1 MRKKANRV
9 LAIIFLIFAIGVLA
23 VGITWSGEVKTSM
36 KDTELRLAEIQQDI
50 DASADNSIISGSVE
64 NYNQNVKVYN
74 SYLDMYDMGFKLIMT
89 LIIADLVVVIILIA
103 MDRADEEETA
113 APKILPAS
121 EKQEK
126 DKDKDNAKNAE
137 TKVKSEDV
145 SKDKTKHRFGIKS
158 GLEAAAKSDSKAD
171 GGAEVDLKSVVTN
184 DMISHADVVSHADV
198 ASHAGVMSNT
208 GVEADTSAVSASDTI
223 TNVGTATN
231 IGAASSENMGAYA
244 NESGETGIYTE
255 ASAEAKM
262 QKTNLGGQSTIE
274 LTKQL
279 RAYKNQLAAG
289 KITEQEFI
297 RRKEELLKSI

>member
-1 MRKKANRV
+1 MRKKANRI

-23 VGITWSGEVKTSM
+23 VGITWSGEVKTNM

-50 DASADNSIISGSVE
+50 DSSADSSIISGSIE

-103 MDRADEEETA
+103 MDKADEEE
-113 APKILPAS
+113 
-121 EKQEK
+121 
-126 DKDKDNAKNAE
+126 
-137 TKVKSEDV
+137 
-145 SKDKTKHRFGIKS
+145 
-158 GLEAAAKSDSKAD
+158 AAAKPGKKTD
-171 GGAEVDLKSVVTN
+171 GDTAVDLKSVVTN
-184 DMISHADVVSHADV
+184 NMVSTADATSD
-198 ASHAGVMSNT
+198 AGVSMN
-208 GVEADTSAVSASDTI
+208 TSAGSTAGTG
-223 TNVGTATN
+223 TNVGTTPDASISTSTAFNAGTETNVTSNTSMASN
-231 IGAASSENMGAYA
+231 IGADGNGQ
-244 NESGETGIYTE
+244 TGIYTATGAE
-255 ASAEAKM
+255 TQQTATAEAHM

-297 RRKEELLKSI
+297 QRKEELLKSI

>member
-103 MDRADEEETA
+103 MDKADEEETA
-113 APKILPAS
+113 TPKILPAS

-126 DKDKDNAKNAE
+126 DKDNDNAKNAE

-145 SKDKTKHRFGIKS
+145 SRDKTKHRFGIKS
-158 GLEAAAKSDSKAD
+158 GLEAAAKSGRNAD
-171 GGAEVDLKSVVTN
+171 VDTSVDLKSVATN
-184 DMISHADVVSHADV
+184 GIVSHTDTAVDAAAVSTADPGANV
-198 ASHAGVMSNT
+198 TSNT
-208 GVEADTSAVSASDTI
+208 SVIS
-223 TNVGTATN
+223 N
-231 IGAASSENMGAYA
+231 IGADGNGQTGVYTETGAYTQQSA
-244 NESGETGIYTE
+244 ATE
-255 ASAEAKM
+255 AKI

-297 RRKEELLKSI
+297 QRKEELLKSI

>member
-103 MDRADEEETA
+103 MDKADEEETA
-113 APKILPAS
+113 APKILPVS

-158 GLEAAAKSDSKAD
+158 GLEAAAKSGGKAD
-171 GGAEVDLKSVVTN
+171 GGAEADLKSVVTN
-184 DMISHADVVSHADV
+184 DMISHADVAL
-198 ASHAGVMSNT
+198 HAGVMSNT
-208 GVEADTSAVSASDTI
+208 GVESDTSTVSDSDTV

-231 IGAASSENMGAYA
+231 IGAASSENMRAYA

>member
-103 MDRADEEETA
+103 MDKADEEETA
-113 APKILPAS
+113 TPKILPAS

-126 DKDKDNAKNAE
+126 DKDNDNAKNAE

-145 SKDKTKHRFGIKS
+145 SRDKTKHRFGIKS
-158 GLEAAAKSDSKAD
+158 GLEAAAKSGRNAD
-171 GGAEVDLKSVVTN
+171 VDTSVDLKSAATN
-184 DMISHADVVSHADV
+184 GIVSHTDTAVD
-198 ASHAGVMSNT
+198 AGAVSTAGPGANVTSNT
-208 GVEADTSAVSASDTI
+208 SVIS
-223 TNVGTATN
+223 N
-231 IGAASSENMGAYA
+231 IGADGNGQTGVYTETGAYTQQSA
-244 NESGETGIYTE
+244 ATE
-255 ASAEAKM
+255 AKI

-297 RRKEELLKSI
+297 QRKEELLKSI

>member
-103 MDRADEEETA
+103 MDKADEEETA
-113 APKILPAS
+113 TPKILPAS

-126 DKDKDNAKNAE
+126 DKDKDNAKNTE

-145 SKDKTKHRFGIKS
+145 SRDKTKHRFGIKS
-158 GLEAAAKSDSKAD
+158 GLEAAAKSGRNAD
-171 GGAEVDLKSVVTN
+171 VATSVDLKSAATN
-184 DMISHADVVSHADV
+184 GIVSHTDTAVDAGVVSTADPGANV
-198 ASHAGVMSNT
+198 TSNT
-208 GVEADTSAVSASDTI
+208 SVIS
-223 TNVGTATN
+223 N
-231 IGAASSENMGAYA
+231 IGADGNGQTGVYTETGAYTQQSA
-244 NESGETGIYTE
+244 ATE
-255 ASAEAKM
+255 AKI

-297 RRKEELLKSI
+297 QRKEELLKSI

>member
-89 LIIADLVVVIILIA
+89 LSIADLVVVIILIA
-103 MDRADEEETA
+103 MDKAGEEETVT
-113 APKILPAS
+113 PKILPAS

-126 DKDKDNAKNAE
+126 DKDKDNATN
-137 TKVKSEDV
+137 
-145 SKDKTKHRFGIKS
+145 GI
-158 GLEAAAKSDSKAD
+158 
-171 GGAEVDLKSVVTN
+171 
-184 DMISHADVVSHADV
+184 VSHTDTAVD
-198 ASHAGVMSNT
+198 AG
-208 GVEADTSAVSASDTI
+208 AVSAAGPRA
-223 TNVGTATN
+223 NVTSNTSVISN
-231 IGAASSENMGAYA
+231 IGADGNGQTGVYT
-244 NESGETGIYTE
+244 ETGANTQQPAATE
-255 ASAEAKM
+255 AKI

-297 RRKEELLKSI
+297 QRKEELLKSI

>member
-89 LIIADLVVVIILIA
+89 LSIADLVVVIILIA
-103 MDRADEEETA
+103 MDKASEEETVT
-113 APKILPAS
+113 PKILPAS

-126 DKDKDNAKNAE
+126 DKDKDNATN
-137 TKVKSEDV
+137 
-145 SKDKTKHRFGIKS
+145 GI
-158 GLEAAAKSDSKAD
+158 
-171 GGAEVDLKSVVTN
+171 
-184 DMISHADVVSHADV
+184 VSHTDTAVD
-198 ASHAGVMSNT
+198 AGAVSTAGPRANVTSNT
-208 GVEADTSAVSASDTI
+208 SVIS
-223 TNVGTATN
+223 N
-231 IGAASSENMGAYA
+231 IGADGNGQTGVYT
-244 NESGETGIYTE
+244 ETGANTQQPAATE
-255 ASAEAKM
+255 AKI

-297 RRKEELLKSI
+297 QRKEELLKSI

>member
-121 EKQEK
+121 EKQEN
-126 DKDKDNAKNAE
+126 KDNAKN
-137 TKVKSEDV
+137 
-145 SKDKTKHRFGIKS
+145 
-158 GLEAAAKSDSKAD
+158 AD
-171 GGAEVDLKSVVTN
+171 GGAEVDLKSAVTN
-184 DMISHADVVSHADV
+184 DMVSTADA
-198 ASHAGVMSNT
+198 ASDAGVSMN
-208 GVEADTSAVSASDTI
+208 TSAVSTVGTE
-223 TNVGTATN
+223 TNVGTTPDASISTSTAFNVGIETN
-231 IGAASSENMGAYA
+231 VTSNASMASNTGEDAQQTAAA
-244 NESGETGIYTE
+244 ET
-255 ASAEAKM
+255 KM

>member
-103 MDRADEEETA
+103 MDKADEEETA
-113 APKILPAS
+113 TPKILPAS

-137 TKVKSEDV
+137 TKVKFEDV
-145 SKDKTKHRFGIKS
+145 SRDKTKPRFGIKS
-158 GLEAAAKSDSKAD
+158 GLEAAARSGRNAD
-171 GGAEVDLKSVVTN
+171 VDTSVDLKSVATN
-184 DMISHADVVSHADV
+184 GIVSHTDTAVD
-198 ASHAGVMSNT
+198 AGAVSTAGQGANVTSNT
-208 GVEADTSAVSASDTI
+208 SVIS
-223 TNVGTATN
+223 N
-231 IGAASSENMGAYA
+231 IGADGNGQTGVYTETGAYTQQSSA
-244 NESGETGIYTE
+244 TE
-255 ASAEAKM
+255 AKI

-297 RRKEELLKSI
+297 QRKEELLKSI

>member
-50 DASADNSIISGSVE
+50 DASADNSMISGSVE

-103 MDRADEEETA
+103 MDKADEEETA

-126 DKDKDNAKNAE
+126 DKDNAKN
-137 TKVKSEDV
+137 
-145 SKDKTKHRFGIKS
+145 
-158 GLEAAAKSDSKAD
+158 AD

-184 DMISHADVVSHADV
+184 DMVTIVDA
-198 ASHAGVMSNT
+198 ASDAGVSLN
-208 GVEADTSAVSASDTI
+208 TSAVSTVGTE
-223 TNVGTATN
+223 TNVGTTPDASISTSTAFNVGIETN
-231 IGAASSENMGAYA
+231 VTSNTSMASNTGEDAQQTAA
-244 NESGETGIYTE
+244 
-255 ASAEAKM
+255 AEAKM

-297 RRKEELLKSI
+297 QRKEELLKSI

>member
-89 LIIADLVVVIILIA
+89 LSIADLVVVIILIA
-103 MDRADEEETA
+103 MDKADEEETVT
-113 APKILPAS
+113 PKILPAS

-126 DKDKDNAKNAE
+126 DKDKDNATN
-137 TKVKSEDV
+137 
-145 SKDKTKHRFGIKS
+145 GI
-158 GLEAAAKSDSKAD
+158 
-171 GGAEVDLKSVVTN
+171 
-184 DMISHADVVSHADV
+184 VSHTDTAVD
-198 ASHAGVMSNT
+198 AGAVSTAGPRANVTSNT
-208 GVEADTSAVSASDTI
+208 SVIS
-223 TNVGTATN
+223 N
-231 IGAASSENMGAYA
+231 IGADGNGQTGVYI
-244 NESGETGIYTE
+244 ETGANTQQPAATE
-255 ASAEAKM
+255 AKI

-297 RRKEELLKSI
+297 QRKEELLKSI

>member
-50 DASADNSIISGSVE
+50 DASADNSMISGSVE

-103 MDRADEEETA
+103 MDKADEEETA

-126 DKDKDNAKNAE
+126 DKDNAKN
-137 TKVKSEDV
+137 
-145 SKDKTKHRFGIKS
+145 
-158 GLEAAAKSDSKAD
+158 AD

-184 DMISHADVVSHADV
+184 DMVTIADA
-198 ASHAGVMSNT
+198 ASDAGVSMN
-208 GVEADTSAVSASDTI
+208 TSAVSTVGTE
-223 TNVGTATN
+223 TNVGTTPDASISTSTAFNVGIETN
-231 IGAASSENMGAYA
+231 VTSNTSMASNTGEDAQQTAA
-244 NESGETGIYTE
+244 
-255 ASAEAKM
+255 AEAKM

>member
-89 LIIADLVVVIILIA
+89 LSIADLVVVIILIA
-103 MDRADEEETA
+103 MDKADEEETVT
-113 APKILPAS
+113 PKILPAS

-126 DKDKDNAKNAE
+126 DKDKDKDNATNGI
-137 TKVKSEDV
+137 V
-145 SKDKTKHRFGIKS
+145 SHTDTAVDAGAVSTAGPRANVTSNTSVIS
-158 GLEAAAKSDSKAD
+158 NIRAD
-171 GGAEVDLKSVVTN
+171 GNGQ
-184 DMISHADVVSHADV
+184 
-198 ASHAGVMSNT
+198 T
-208 GVEADTSAVSASDTI
+208 GVYT
-223 TNVGTATN
+223 
-231 IGAASSENMGAYA
+231 
-244 NESGETGIYTE
+244 ETGANTQQPAATE
-255 ASAEAKM
+255 AKI

-297 RRKEELLKSI
+297 QRKEELLKSI

>member
-103 MDRADEEETA
+103 MDKADEEETA

-126 DKDKDNAKNAE
+126 DKDNAKN
-137 TKVKSEDV
+137 
-145 SKDKTKHRFGIKS
+145 
-158 GLEAAAKSDSKAD
+158 AD

-184 DMISHADVVSHADV
+184 DMISHADV

-208 GVEADTSAVSASDTI
+208 GVESDTSAVSASDTV
-223 TNVGTATN
+223 TNVGTAMN
-231 IGAASSENMGAYA
+231 IGAASSENIGAYA
-244 NESGETGIYTE
+244 NESGETGVYTE
-255 ASAEAKM
+255 ASAETKM

-297 RRKEELLKSI
+297 RCKEELLKSI

>member
-50 DASADNSIISGSVE
+50 DACADNSIISGSVE

-126 DKDKDNAKNAE
+126 DKDNAKN
-137 TKVKSEDV
+137 
-145 SKDKTKHRFGIKS
+145 
-158 GLEAAAKSDSKAD
+158 AD
-171 GGAEVDLKSVVTN
+171 GGAEADLKSVVTN
-184 DMISHADVVSHADV
+184 DMVTIADA
-198 ASHAGVMSNT
+198 ASDAGVSMN
-208 GVEADTSAVSASDTI
+208 TSAVSTVGTG
-223 TNVGTATN
+223 TNVGITPDASISTSTAFNVGIETN
-231 IGAASSENMGAYA
+231 VTSNTSMASNTGEDAQQTAA
-244 NESGETGIYTE
+244 
-255 ASAEAKM
+255 AEAKM

>member
-103 MDRADEEETA
+103 MDKADEEETA
-113 APKILPAS
+113 TSKILPAS

-145 SKDKTKHRFGIKS
+145 SRDKTKHRFGIKS
-158 GLEAAAKSDSKAD
+158 GLEAAAKSGRNAD
-171 GGAEVDLKSVVTN
+171 VDTSVDLKSVATN
-184 DMISHADVVSHADV
+184 GIVSHTDTAVDAGAVSTADPGANV
-198 ASHAGVMSNT
+198 TSNT
-208 GVEADTSAVSASDTI
+208 SVIS
-223 TNVGTATN
+223 N
-231 IGAASSENMGAYA
+231 IGADGNGQTGVYTETGAYTQQSA
-244 NESGETGIYTE
+244 ATE
-255 ASAEAKM
+255 AKI

-297 RRKEELLKSI
+297 QRKEELLKSI

>member
-103 MDRADEEETA
+103 MDKADEEETA
-113 APKILPAS
+113 TPKILPAS

-145 SKDKTKHRFGIKS
+145 SRDKTKHRFGIKS
-158 GLEAAAKSDSKAD
+158 GPEAAAKSGRNAD
-171 GGAEVDLKSVVTN
+171 VDTSVDLKSVVTN
-184 DMISHADVVSHADV
+184 GIVSHTDTAVD
-198 ASHAGVMSNT
+198 AGAVSTAGLGANVTSNT
-208 GVEADTSAVSASDTI
+208 SVIS
-223 TNVGTATN
+223 N
-231 IGAASSENMGAYA
+231 IGADGNGQTGVYT
-244 NESGETGIYTE
+244 ETGANTQQPAATE
-255 ASAEAKM
+255 AKI
-262 QKTNLGGQSTIE
+262 QKTSLGGQSTIE

-297 RRKEELLKSI
+297 QRKEELLKSI

>member
-126 DKDKDNAKNAE
+126 DKDKDNAKNVE

-145 SKDKTKHRFGIKS
+145 PRDKTKHRFGIKS
-158 GLEAAAKSDSKAD
+158 GLEAAAKSGRNAD
-171 GGAEVDLKSVVTN
+171 VDTSVDLKLVET
-184 DMISHADVVSHADV
+184 DGMVSHTDTAVD
-198 ASHAGVMSNT
+198 AGAVSTAGPGANVTSNT
-208 GVEADTSAVSASDTI
+208 SVIS
-223 TNVGTATN
+223 N
-231 IGAASSENMGAYA
+231 IGADGNGQTGVYT
-244 NESGETGIYTE
+244 ETGANTQQPAATE
-255 ASAEAKM
+255 AKI

-297 RRKEELLKSI
+297 QRKEELLKSI

>member
-103 MDRADEEETA
+103 MDKADEEETA
-113 APKILPAS
+113 TPKILPAS

-145 SKDKTKHRFGIKS
+145 SRDKTKHRFGIKS
-158 GLEAAAKSDSKAD
+158 GLEAAAKSGRNAD
-171 GGAEVDLKSVVTN
+171 VDTSVDLKSVVTN
-184 DMISHADVVSHADV
+184 GIVSHTDTAVD
-198 ASHAGVMSNT
+198 AGAVSTSGPGANVTSNT
-208 GVEADTSAVSASDTI
+208 SVIS
-223 TNVGTATN
+223 N
-231 IGAASSENMGAYA
+231 IGADGSGQTGVYTETGAYTQQPA
-244 NESGETGIYTE
+244 ATETKI
-255 ASAEAKM
+255 

-297 RRKEELLKSI
+297 QRKEELLKSI

>member
-121 EKQEK
+121 EMQE
-126 DKDKDNAKNAE
+126 KDKDNAKNA
-137 TKVKSEDV
+137 
-145 SKDKTKHRFGIKS
+145 
-158 GLEAAAKSDSKAD
+158 D
-171 GGAEVDLKSVVTN
+171 GGAEVGLKSVVTN
-184 DMISHADVVSHADV
+184 DMVTIADA
-198 ASHAGVMSNT
+198 ASDAGVSMN
-208 GVEADTSAVSASDTI
+208 TSAVSTVGTG
-223 TNVGTATN
+223 TNVGTTPDASISTSTAFNVGIETN
-231 IGAASSENMGAYA
+231 VTSNTSMASNTGEDAQQTAA
-244 NESGETGIYTE
+244 
-255 ASAEAKM
+255 AEAKM

>member
-103 MDRADEEETA
+103 MDKADEEETA
-113 APKILPAS
+113 TPKILPAS

-145 SKDKTKHRFGIKS
+145 SRDKTKHRFGIKS
-158 GLEAAAKSDSKAD
+158 GLEAAAKSGRNAD
-171 GGAEVDLKSVVTN
+171 VDTSVDLKSVATN
-184 DMISHADVVSHADV
+184 GIVSHTDTAVD
-198 ASHAGVMSNT
+198 AG
-208 GVEADTSAVSASDTI
+208 AVSATGPGA
-223 TNVGTATN
+223 NVTSNTSVISN
-231 IGAASSENMGAYA
+231 IGADGNGQTGVYTETGAYTQQSA
-244 NESGETGIYTE
+244 ATE
-255 ASAEAKM
+255 AKI

-297 RRKEELLKSI
+297 QRKEELLKSI

>member
-103 MDRADEEETA
+103 MDKADEEETA
-113 APKILPAS
+113 TPKILPVS

-126 DKDKDNAKNAE
+126 DKDNVKNAE

-158 GLEAAAKSDSKAD
+158 GLEAAAKSGGKAD
-171 GGAEVDLKSVVTN
+171 GGAEADLKSVVTD
-184 DMISHADVVSHADV
+184 DMISHADVAL
-198 ASHAGVMSNT
+198 HAGVMSNT
-208 GVEADTSAVSASDTI
+208 GVESDTSTVSASDTV

-231 IGAASSENMGAYA
+231 IGAASSENMRAYA

>member
-50 DASADNSIISGSVE
+50 DVSADNSIISGSVE

-103 MDRADEEETA
+103 MDKADEEETA
-113 APKILPAS
+113 TPKILPAS

-145 SKDKTKHRFGIKS
+145 SRDKTKHRFGIKS
-158 GLEAAAKSDSKAD
+158 GLEAAAKSGRNAD
-171 GGAEVDLKSVVTN
+171 VDTSVDLKSAATN
-184 DMISHADVVSHADV
+184 GIVSHTDTTVDAGVVST
-198 ASHAGVMSNT
+198 AGPGANVKSNT
-208 GVEADTSAVSASDTI
+208 SVIS
-223 TNVGTATN
+223 N
-231 IGAASSENMGAYA
+231 IGADGNGQTGVYTETGAYTQQPA
-244 NESGETGIYTE
+244 ATETKI
-255 ASAEAKM
+255 

-297 RRKEELLKSI
+297 QRKEELLKSI

>member
-103 MDRADEEETA
+103 MDKAGEEETA
-113 APKILPAS
+113 TPKILPAS
-121 EKQEK
+121 EKQE
-126 DKDKDNAKNAE
+126 KDKDNAKNAE

-145 SKDKTKHRFGIKS
+145 SRDQTKHRFGIKS
-158 GLEAAAKSDSKAD
+158 GLEAAAKSGRNAD
-171 GGAEVDLKSVVTN
+171 VATSVDLKSVVTN
-184 DMISHADVVSHADV
+184 GIVSHTDTAVD
-198 ASHAGVMSNT
+198 AGAVSTAGPGANVTSNT
-208 GVEADTSAVSASDTI
+208 SVI
-223 TNVGTATN
+223 PN
-231 IGAASSENMGAYA
+231 IGADGNGQTGVYTETGAYTQQQA
-244 NESGETGIYTE
+244 ATE
-255 ASAEAKM
+255 AKI

-297 RRKEELLKSI
+297 QRKEELLKSI

>member
-126 DKDKDNAKNAE
+126 DKDNVKN
-137 TKVKSEDV
+137 
-145 SKDKTKHRFGIKS
+145 
-158 GLEAAAKSDSKAD
+158 AD

-184 DMISHADVVSHADV
+184 AMVTIADA
-198 ASHAGVMSNT
+198 ASDAGVSMN
-208 GVEADTSAVSASDTI
+208 TSAVSTVGTG
-223 TNVGTATN
+223 TNVGTTPDASISTSTAFNVGIETN
-231 IGAASSENMGAYA
+231 VTSNANMASNTGEDAQQTAAA
-244 NESGETGIYTE
+244 ET
-255 ASAEAKM
+255 KM

>member
-126 DKDKDNAKNAE
+126 DKDNAKN
-137 TKVKSEDV
+137 
-145 SKDKTKHRFGIKS
+145 
-158 GLEAAAKSDSKAD
+158 AD

-208 GVEADTSAVSASDTI
+208 GVEADTSAVSASDTV

>member
-103 MDRADEEETA
+103 MDKADEEETA
-113 APKILPAS
+113 TPKILPAS

-145 SKDKTKHRFGIKS
+145 SRDKTKHRFGIKS
-158 GLEAAAKSDSKAD
+158 GLEAAAKSGRNAD
-171 GGAEVDLKSVVTN
+171 VDTSVDLKSVATN
-184 DMISHADVVSHADV
+184 GIVSHTDTAVD
-198 ASHAGVMSNT
+198 AGAVSTAGPGANVTSNT
-208 GVEADTSAVSASDTI
+208 SVIS
-223 TNVGTATN
+223 N
-231 IGAASSENMGAYA
+231 IGADGNGQTGVYTETGAYTQQSA
-244 NESGETGIYTE
+244 ATE
-255 ASAEAKM
+255 AKI

-297 RRKEELLKSI
+297 HRKEELLKSI

>member
-103 MDRADEEETA
+103 MDKADEEETA
-113 APKILPAS
+113 TPKILPAS

-126 DKDKDNAKNAE
+126 DKDNDNAKNAE

-145 SKDKTKHRFGIKS
+145 SRDKTKHRFGIKS
-158 GLEAAAKSDSKAD
+158 GLEAAAKSGRNAD
-171 GGAEVDLKSVVTN
+171 VDTSVDLKSVATN
-184 DMISHADVVSHADV
+184 GIVSHTDTAVD
-198 ASHAGVMSNT
+198 AGAVSTAGPGANVTSNT
-208 GVEADTSAVSASDTI
+208 SVIS
-223 TNVGTATN
+223 N
-231 IGAASSENMGAYA
+231 IGADGNGQTGVYTETGAYTQQSA
-244 NESGETGIYTE
+244 ATE
-255 ASAEAKM
+255 AKI
-262 QKTNLGGQSTIE
+262 QKTSLGGQSTIE

-297 RRKEELLKSI
+297 QRKEELLKSI

>member
-103 MDRADEEETA
+103 MDKADEEETA
-113 APKILPAS
+113 TPKILPAS

-126 DKDKDNAKNAE
+126 DKDNDNAKNAE

-145 SKDKTKHRFGIKS
+145 SRDKTKHRFGIKS
-158 GLEAAAKSDSKAD
+158 GLEAAANSGRNAD
-171 GGAEVDLKSVVTN
+171 VDTSVDLKSAATN
-184 DMISHADVVSHADV
+184 GIVSHTDTAVD
-198 ASHAGVMSNT
+198 AGAVSTAGPGANVTSNT
-208 GVEADTSAVSASDTI
+208 SVIS
-223 TNVGTATN
+223 N
-231 IGAASSENMGAYA
+231 IGADGNGQTGVYT
-244 NESGETGIYTE
+244 ETGVYTQQSAATE
-255 ASAEAKM
+255 AKI

-297 RRKEELLKSI
+297 QRKEELLKSI

>member
-103 MDRADEEETA
+103 MDKADEEETA
-113 APKILPAS
+113 TPKILPAS

-126 DKDKDNAKNAE
+126 DKDKDNAKNTE

-145 SKDKTKHRFGIKS
+145 SRDKTKHRFGIKS
-158 GLEAAAKSDSKAD
+158 GLEAAAKSGRNAD
-171 GGAEVDLKSVVTN
+171 VATSVDLKSVATN
-184 DMISHADVVSHADV
+184 GIVSHTDTAVD
-198 ASHAGVMSNT
+198 AGAVSTAGPGANVTSNT
-208 GVEADTSAVSASDTI
+208 SVIS
-223 TNVGTATN
+223 N
-231 IGAASSENMGAYA
+231 IGADGNGQTGVYTETGAYTQQSA
-244 NESGETGIYTE
+244 ATE
-255 ASAEAKM
+255 AKI

-297 RRKEELLKSI
+297 QRKEELLKSI

>member
-121 EKQEK
+121 EKQEN
-126 DKDKDNAKNAE
+126 KDNAKN
-137 TKVKSEDV
+137 
-145 SKDKTKHRFGIKS
+145 
-158 GLEAAAKSDSKAD
+158 AD
-171 GGAEVDLKSVVTN
+171 GGAEVDLKSAVTN
-184 DMISHADVVSHADV
+184 DMVSTADATSD
-198 ASHAGVMSNT
+198 AGVSMN
-208 GVEADTSAVSASDTI
+208 TSAVSTVGTG
-223 TNVGTATN
+223 TNVGTTPDASISTSTAFNVGIETN
-231 IGAASSENMGAYA
+231 VTSNASMASNTGEDAQQTAAA
-244 NESGETGIYTE
+244 ET
-255 ASAEAKM
+255 KM

>member
-103 MDRADEEETA
+103 MDKADEEETA
-113 APKILPAS
+113 TPKILPAS

-145 SKDKTKHRFGIKS
+145 SRDKTKHRFGIKS
-158 GLEAAAKSDSKAD
+158 GLEAAAKSGRNADSD
-171 GGAEVDLKSVVTN
+171 TSVDLKSVATN
-184 DMISHADVVSHADV
+184 GI
-198 ASHAGVMSNT
+198 ASHTDTAVDADAVSTADPGANVTSNT
-208 GVEADTSAVSASDTI
+208 SVIS
-223 TNVGTATN
+223 N
-231 IGAASSENMGAYA
+231 IGADGNGQTGVYTETGAYTQQSA
-244 NESGETGIYTE
+244 ATE
-255 ASAEAKM
+255 AKI

-297 RRKEELLKSI
+297 QRKEELLKSI

>member
-103 MDRADEEETA
+103 MDKADEEETA

-126 DKDKDNAKNAE
+126 DKDNAKN
-137 TKVKSEDV
+137 
-145 SKDKTKHRFGIKS
+145 
-158 GLEAAAKSDSKAD
+158 AD
-171 GGAEVDLKSVVTN
+171 GGAEADLKSVVTN
-184 DMISHADVVSHADV
+184 DMVTIADATSD
-198 ASHAGVMSNT
+198 AGVSMN
-208 GVEADTSAVSASDTI
+208 TSAVSTVGTG
-223 TNVGTATN
+223 TNVGTTPDASISTSTAFNAGIETN
-231 IGAASSENMGAYA
+231 VTSNTSMASNT
-244 NESGETGIYTE
+244 GEDTQQPADTE
-255 ASAEAKM
+255 AKI

-297 RRKEELLKSI
+297 QRKEELLKSI

>member
-126 DKDKDNAKNAE
+126 DKDNVKN
-137 TKVKSEDV
+137 
-145 SKDKTKHRFGIKS
+145 
-158 GLEAAAKSDSKAD
+158 AD

-184 DMISHADVVSHADV
+184 DMVTIADA
-198 ASHAGVMSNT
+198 ASAAGVSMN
-208 GVEADTSAVSASDTI
+208 TSAVSTVGTG
-223 TNVGTATN
+223 TNVGTTPDASISTSTAFNVGIETN
-231 IGAASSENMGAYA
+231 VTSNTSMASNTGEDAQQTAAA
-244 NESGETGIYTE
+244 ET
-255 ASAEAKM
+255 KM

>member
-103 MDRADEEETA
+103 MDKADEEETA
-113 APKILPAS
+113 TPKILLAS

-126 DKDKDNAKNAE
+126 DKDNDNAKNAE

-145 SKDKTKHRFGIKS
+145 SRDKTKHRFGIKS
-158 GLEAAAKSDSKAD
+158 GLEAAAKSGRNAD
-171 GGAEVDLKSVVTN
+171 VDTSVDLKSAATN
-184 DMISHADVVSHADV
+184 GIVSHTDTAVD
-198 ASHAGVMSNT
+198 AGAVSTAGPGANVTSNT
-208 GVEADTSAVSASDTI
+208 SVIS
-223 TNVGTATN
+223 N
-231 IGAASSENMGAYA
+231 IGADGNGQTGVYTETGAYTQQPA
-244 NESGETGIYTE
+244 ATETKI
-255 ASAEAKM
+255 

-297 RRKEELLKSI
+297 QRKEELLKSI

>member
-36 KDTELRLAEIQQDI
+36 KDTELRLAEIQQNI

-89 LIIADLVVVIILIA
+89 LSIADLVVVIILIA
-103 MDRADEEETA
+103 MDKAGEEETVT
-113 APKILPAS
+113 PKILLAS

-126 DKDKDNAKNAE
+126 DKDKDNATN
-137 TKVKSEDV
+137 
-145 SKDKTKHRFGIKS
+145 GI
-158 GLEAAAKSDSKAD
+158 
-171 GGAEVDLKSVVTN
+171 
-184 DMISHADVVSHADV
+184 VSHTDTAVD
-198 ASHAGVMSNT
+198 AGAVSTAGPRANVTSNT
-208 GVEADTSAVSASDTI
+208 SVIS
-223 TNVGTATN
+223 N
-231 IGAASSENMGAYA
+231 IGADGNGQTGVYT
-244 NESGETGIYTE
+244 ETGANTQQPAATE
-255 ASAEAKM
+255 AKI

-297 RRKEELLKSI
+297 QRKEELLKSI

>member
-126 DKDKDNAKNAE
+126 DKDNAKNAE

-158 GLEAAAKSDSKAD
+158 GLEAAAKSGGKAD
-171 GGAEVDLKSVVTN
+171 GGAEIDLKSVVTN
-184 DMISHADVVSHADV
+184 DMISHADV

-208 GVEADTSAVSASDTI
+208 GVESDTSTVSASDTV

-231 IGAASSENMGAYA
+231 IGAASSENMRAYT

-262 QKTNLGGQSTIE
+262 QNTNLGGQSTIE